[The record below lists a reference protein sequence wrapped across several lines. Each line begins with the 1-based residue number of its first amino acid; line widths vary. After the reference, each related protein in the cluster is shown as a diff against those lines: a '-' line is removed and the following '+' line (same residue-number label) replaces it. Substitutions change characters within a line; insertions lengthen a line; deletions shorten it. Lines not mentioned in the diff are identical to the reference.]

1 MHASNKLLKMIGRRI
16 VQSIIVI
23 FLVTL
28 IVFLLNQMVPG
39 DPIVNFLGSN
49 ATEEQIEYY
58 TKLFGYDQPVLVQ
71 YFKWIQG
78 LFRGEMGRSVA
89 MQAEISTILFQ
100 RLKVTLSIVFPAFIL
115 AVVLGVVLGIVAAKN
130 RGTAID
136 SVISFFANIGMS
148 MPMFWFGMI
157 LILIFALKLG
167 VLPTSGF
174 TAFNEGAGEW
184 ASHIILPMIVLAMGP
199 LAQFTRQT
207 RSSMLE
213 VIRQDYVTT
222 ARAKGISQ
230 KAITF
235 KHQLR
240 NAFIPIITVMGVTLG
255 GMIGGTVL
263 VESIFVVSGLGNLMI
278 TSIKGRD
285 FMVVQNGVLVIA
297 IAVAICNLIVDIL
310 YGVIDPRI
318 RND

>member
-1 MHASNKLLKMIGRRI
+1 MKNIGNMILRRI
-16 VQSIIVI
+16 GQSIIVI
-23 FLVTL
+23 FIVTL
-28 IVFLLNQMVPG
+28 IVFLLMQLVPG
-39 DPIVNFLGSN
+39 DPIVNFLGPS
-49 ATEEQIEYY
+49 ATEEQIAYY

-71 YFKWIQG
+71 YFKWIGG

-89 MQAEISTILFQ
+89 MQSEIAPILVQ
-100 RLKVTLSIVFPAFIL
+100 RLKNTLSFVIPGFIL
-115 AVVLGVVLGIVAAKN
+115 AVVVGVFLGIVAAKK
-130 RGTAID
+130 RGSTLD
-136 SVISFFANIGMS
+136 SVISIIANIGMS

-157 LILIFALKLG
+157 LILVFALNLHI
-167 VLPTSGF
+167 LPTSGYISIQ
-174 TAFNEGAGEW
+174 EGGFVEFAK
-184 ASHIILPMIVLAMGP
+184 HMILPTIVIAMNP
-199 LAQFTRQT
+199 LASFTRQT

-222 ARAKGISQ
+222 AKAKGISQ
-230 KAITF
+230 RAITF

-240 NAFIPIITVMGVTLG
+240 NALIPIVTVMGMSLG

-263 VESIFVVSGLGNLMI
+263 VESIFVVPGLGNLMI

-285 FMVVQNGVLVIA
+285 FMVVCNGVLVIS

-310 YGVIDPRI
+310 YGFIDPRI